1 MSEDELNLSKAS
13 TKTLLRMQR
22 KFYAKF
28 AIKEFVYC
36 LQTFN
41 FDLIW
46 YYLKQQMNPKVL
58 VYTMDSVMRRLIGN
72 LSFKNTAATNS
83 SLDLSEKNNNGGD
96 ASVKHDMNSLDLT
109 SVVSSSEKTADS
121 VNGVAVLAD
130 EEDGS
135 KIALESERETV

>member
-1 MSEDELNLSKAS
+1 
-13 TKTLLRMQR
+13 MQR